1 MPAGYRVFANSVGFI
16 LNPLLTIVP
25 LQYPTEILENP
36 RFLVFTGSTEVE
48 HWLKMDQF
56 TQKFFWKALK
66 FLGFFIII
74 IVVL

>member
-1 MPAGYRVFANSVGFI
+1 MPAGYRVFANSVGCI

-36 RFLVFTGSTEVE
+36 RFLIFTGSTEVQ

-56 TQKFFWKALK
+56 TPK
-66 FLGFFIII
+66 IS
-74 IVVL
+74 